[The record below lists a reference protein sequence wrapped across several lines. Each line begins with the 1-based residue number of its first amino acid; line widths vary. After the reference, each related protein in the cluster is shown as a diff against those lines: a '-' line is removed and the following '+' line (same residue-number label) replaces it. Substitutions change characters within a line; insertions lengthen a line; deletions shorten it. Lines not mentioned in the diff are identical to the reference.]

1 MSKEKEI
8 IRLNHQGLSQRSTCK
23 MLKTSDRK
31 IRQVLKKIDELNL
44 TYDEIKKMSDEEF
57 INLFSKSRKEAKLI
71 QK

>member
-57 INLFSKSRKEAKLI
+57 INLF
-71 QK
+71 